1 MARANCSIGWTGG
14 LFLLASAACMLIG
27 CKSSSPQCSAGAE
40 TMPSAKPETPAAA
53 ALPTIRIAA
62 GSDKPFKDSAGNIWQ
77 PDAGFEGG
85 EMATRDPQLAIANT
99 NDPGLYR
106 TEHWGMTSFS
116 QTLPNGKYTVKLHFA
131 ETYSGVTGH
140 GGRVFSF
147 DVQGRMF
154 DNFDIA
160 VIVGGVDKAY
170 VQTVSDVEVT
180 DGKLKITFTP
190 IVQSPEINGIEIL
203 PAAPA
208 DVAPAK

>member
-1 MARANCSIGWTGG
+1 
-14 LFLLASAACMLIG
+14 
-27 CKSSSPQCSAGAE
+27 
-40 TMPSAKPETPAAA
+40 MPSAKPETPAGT
-53 ALPTIRIAA
+53 LPTIRIDA
-62 GSDKPFKDSAGNIWQ
+62 GSAQPFKDSAGNIWQ
-77 PDAGFEGG
+77 PDTGFEGG
-85 EMATRDPQLAIANT
+85 EMATRDADLAIANT
-99 NDPGLYR
+99 SDPGLYR

-116 QTLPNGKYTVKLHFA
+116 QALPNGKYTVKLHFA

-147 DVQGRMF
+147 DVQGKMF

-170 VQTVSDVEVT
+170 VQTVNDVEVT

-208 DVAPAK
+208 AVPPAK

>member
-1 MARANCSIGWTGG
+1 
-14 LFLLASAACMLIG
+14 
-27 CKSSSPQCSAGAE
+27 
-40 TMPSAKPETPAAA
+40 MPSAKPETPAAA
-53 ALPTIRIAA
+53 ALPTIRIDA
-62 GSDKPFKDSAGNIWQ
+62 GSNKPFKDSAGNIWQ
-77 PDAGFEGG
+77 PDTGFEGG

-99 NDPGLYR
+99 SDPDLYR

-116 QTLPNGKYTVKLHFA
+116 QALPNGKYTVKLHFA
-131 ETYSGVTGH
+131 ETYDGVTGH

-170 VQTVSDVEVT
+170 VETVNDVEVT

-203 PAAPA
+203 PAAPTV
-208 DVAPAK
+208 VAPAK